1 MGHQRIALRVRLHR
15 AFAPFSIIVAGALA
29 LVPAP
34 ACAQQ
39 SVSRT
44 PAVDSTHHRL
54 PLFTRTGPLIIGA
67 FAVGAAAISP
77 LDRAIAREI
86 REPSAQNDRAASRA
100 ASAFNFI
107 GSKGVVIAGLAAYGV
122 GRLGHFERVADLGL
136 HTTEA
141 LFVSAGVTSIFKGL
155 AGRQR
160 PGVAGVNDPD
170 DFKFGGGF
178 GKHAST
184 SFPSG
189 HATASFAFATMVT
202 LETHHWKP
210 SSTWYVAP
218 IMFGGATMVGVARLY
233 SNAHWASD
241 ILMGAGVG
249 TFTAYE
255 VYRYNHITSRHNRVN
270 RWLLEAV
277 PTVSPRVNGGAML
290 GWSFA
295 APR

>member
-1 MGHQRIALRVRLHR
+1 MRSLRLARTLL
-15 AFAPFSIIVAGALA
+15 FCTSIVA
-29 LVPAP
+29 
-34 ACAQQ
+34 
-39 SVSRT
+39 T
-44 PAVDSTHHRL
+44 PARVHAQSAQPIASSAAADSSHHRL
-54 PLFTRTGPLIIGA
+54 PLFTRTGTLLIGA
-67 FAVGAAAISP
+67 FAVGAAAVSP

-86 REPSAQNDRAASRA
+86 REPSAQNDRTASRA

-107 GSKGVVIAGLAAYGV
+107 GSKGVVIAGLATYGV
-122 GRLGHFERVADLGL
+122 GRLGHFAHVADLGL

-141 LFVSAGVTSIFKGL
+141 LFVSAGVTSIIKGL

-160 PGVAGVNDPD
+160 PGIAGVDDSD

-189 HATASFAFATMVT
+189 HATASFAFATLVT

-218 IMFGGATMVGVARLY
+218 LMFGGAAMVGVARLY
-233 SNAHWASD
+233 SNAHWTSD
-241 ILMGAGVG
+241 VVMGAGVG

-255 VYRYNHITSRHNRVN
+255 VYRYNHTTSRHNRLN
-270 RWLLEAV
+270 RWLLSAV
-277 PTVSPRVNGGAML
+277 PSVSPAVNGGAML

>member
-1 MGHQRIALRVRLHR
+1 MRSLRL
-15 AFAPFSIIVAGALA
+15 ASTLLLCAPIVA
-29 LVPAP
+29 
-34 ACAQQ
+34 
-39 SVSRT
+39 T
-44 PAVDSTHHRL
+44 PARAHAQNGQPLASSAAADSSHHRL
-54 PLFTRTGPLIIGA
+54 PLFTRSGPLIIGA

-86 REPSAQNDRAASRA
+86 REPSAQNDRTASHA
-100 ASAFNFI
+100 ASALNFV
-107 GSKGVVIAGLAAYGV
+107 GSKGVVIAGLATYGV
-122 GRLGHFERVADLGL
+122 GRLGHFAHVADLGL

-141 LFVSAGVTSIFKGL
+141 LFVSAGVTSIIKGL

-160 PGVAGVNDPD
+160 PGIAGIDDSD

-189 HATASFAFATMVT
+189 HATASFAFATLVT
-202 LETHHWKP
+202 LETHHWRP

-218 IMFGGATMVGVARLY
+218 LMFGGAAMVGVARLY
-233 SNAHWASD
+233 SNAHWTSD
-241 ILMGAGVG
+241 VVMGAGVG

-255 VYRYNHITSRHNRVN
+255 VYRYNHITSRHNRLN
-270 RWLLEAV
+270 RWLLSAV
-277 PTVSPRVNGGAML
+277 PSVSPEVNGGAML

>member
-1 MGHQRIALRVRLHR
+1 VR
-15 AFAPFSIIVAGALA
+15 ALA
-29 LVPAP
+29 RYGGTLALCVMVAAAP
-34 ACAQQ
+34 ARAYAQ
-39 SVSRT
+39 SVQSVQSVQ
-44 PAVDSTHHRL
+44 PIAAAAADSGHHRL
-54 PLFTRTGPLIIGA
+54 PLFTRTAPLIIGA

-77 LDRAIAREI
+77 LDRSIAREI
-86 REPSAQNDRAASRA
+86 REPSAQNDRTASRA
-100 ASAFNFI
+100 ASAFNFL
-107 GSKGVVIAGLAAYGV
+107 GSKGVVIAGIATYGV
-122 GRLGHFERVADLGL
+122 GRLGHFARVADLGL

-141 LFVSAGVTSIFKGL
+141 LFVSAGVTSILKGL

-160 PGVAGVNDPD
+160 PGVAGVDDPD

-189 HATASFAFATMVT
+189 HATASFAFATLVT

-218 IMFGGATMVGVARLY
+218 VMFGGAMMVGVARLY
-233 SNAHWASD
+233 SNAHWTSD
-241 ILMGAGVG
+241 VVMGAGVG

-255 VYRYNHITSRHNRVN
+255 VYRYNHITSRHNRLN
-270 RWLLEAV
+270 RWLLAAV
-277 PTVSPRVNGGAML
+277 PSVSPDPNRGATL

>member
-1 MGHQRIALRVRLHR
+1 MRSLRLASTLLLCVPIAATPAR
-15 AFAPFSIIVAGALA
+15 AHAQSGQPLA
-29 LVPAP
+29 SSAP
-34 ACAQQ
+34 A
-39 SVSRT
+39 
-44 PAVDSTHHRL
+44 DSSHHRL

-67 FAVGAAAISP
+67 FALGAAAVSP

-86 REPSAQNDRAASRA
+86 REPSAQNDRTASRA
-100 ASAFNFI
+100 ASALNFA
-107 GSKGVVIAGLAAYGV
+107 GSKGVVIAGLATYGV
-122 GRLGHFERVADLGL
+122 GRLGHFTHVADLGL

-141 LFVSAGVTSIFKGL
+141 LFVSAGVTSIIKGL

-160 PGVAGVNDPD
+160 PGIAGIDDSD
-170 DFKFGGGF
+170 DFRFGGGF

-189 HATASFAFATMVT
+189 HATASFAFATLVT

-218 IMFGGATMVGVARLY
+218 LMFGGAAMVGVARLY
-233 SNAHWASD
+233 SNAHWTSD
-241 ILMGAGVG
+241 VVMGAGVG

-255 VYRYNHITSRHNRVN
+255 VYRYNHITSRHNRLN
-270 RWLLEAV
+270 RWLLSAV
-277 PTVSPRVNGGAML
+277 PSVSPEVNGGAML